1 MATHT
6 QTDTEQVN
14 PAASQIDQL
23 DTFQM
28 VQIINAEDAKVAG
41 AVRAELPQI
50 AAAIDQIVARL
61 RAGGRLIYIG
71 AGTSGRL
78 GVLDASEC
86 PPTFNTPPSLVM
98 AQIAG
103 GEIAMTQSVEEVE
116 DNAEVGKGDASK
128 LGLSANDVLVGIAA
142 SGSTPYVLGAI
153 AYAVTVGA
161 YTIGLACNP
170 HTPLSRAVDLMIA
183 PLVGPEVISGS
194 TRMKAGTAQK
204 MVLNMLSTGTMIKLG
219 RTFGNL
225 MVDMRPINAKL
236 RRRAIQIVQEATGL
250 DTNAAADLLQLCDD
264 ETKTAIVAAL
274 AAVEPNVAR
283 TRLEEAEG
291 IVRKA
296 LVLTT
301 SA

>member
-1 MATHT
+1 MATQT
-6 QTDTEQVN
+6 QADTEQIN
-14 PAASQIDQL
+14 PVASQIDQL
-23 DTFQM
+23 ETFQM

-50 AAAIDQIVARL
+50 AMAIDQIVARL
-61 RAGGRLIYIG
+61 QAGGHLVYMG

-86 PPTFNTPPSLVM
+86 PPTFNTPPSLVI

-116 DNAEVGKGDASK
+116 DNAEVGKQDAIK
-128 LGLSANDVLVGIAA
+128 LGLSAKDVLVGIAA
-142 SGSTPYVLGAI
+142 SGSTPYVLGAV
-153 AYAVTVGA
+153 AYAVEIGA

-170 HTPLSRAVDLMIA
+170 HTSLSLAVDLMIA

-236 RRRAIQIVQEATGL
+236 RQRAVRIVQEATNL
-250 DTNAAADLLQLCDD
+250 DINAAADLLQRCND

-274 AAVEPNVAR
+274 AAVEPTVAR
-283 TRLEEAEG
+283 ARLEKANG

-296 LVLTT
+296 L
-301 SA
+301 A

>member
-1 MATHT
+1 MATQT
-6 QTDTEQVN
+6 QADTEQIN
-14 PAASQIDQL
+14 PVASQIDQL
-23 DTFQM
+23 ETFQM

-50 AAAIDQIVARL
+50 ATAIDQIVARL
-61 RAGGRLIYIG
+61 QAGGHLVYMG

-86 PPTFNTPPSLVM
+86 PPTFNTPPSLVI

-116 DNAEVGKGDASK
+116 DNAEVGKQDAIK
-128 LGLSANDVLVGIAA
+128 LGLSAKDVLVGIAA
-142 SGSTPYVLGAI
+142 SGSTPYVLGAV
-153 AYAVTVGA
+153 AYAVEIGA

-170 HTPLSRAVDLMIA
+170 HTSLSLAVDLMIA

-236 RRRAIQIVQEATGL
+236 RQRAVRIVQEATNL
-250 DTNAAADLLQLCDD
+250 DINAAADLLQRCND

-274 AAVEPNVAR
+274 AAVEPTVAR
-283 TRLEEAEG
+283 ARLEKANG

-296 LVLTT
+296 L
-301 SA
+301 A